1 MYQLILLLISL
12 LIFSYKDDVGMTR
25 QHRQILRRNVDSL
38 HRIDLEKLVAHLS
51 ALLDD
56 EDKQNLLNTA
66 KPSYQRVDML
76 LTEVLPRRGPTAF
89 HSFVQGLEKVDPS
102 IAQSL
107 QQDAGIKGIMITR
120 FIMTLVFVFHL

>member
-1 MYQLILLLISL
+1 
-12 LIFSYKDDVGMTR
+12 MTS

-38 HRIDLEKLVAHLS
+38 HRIDLDKLVAHLS

-56 EDKQNLLNTA
+56 EDKQNLCNMA
-66 KPSYQRVDML
+66 KPAYERVDML

-107 QQDAGIKGIMITR
+107 QQEAGMKGINKINNN
-120 FIMTLVFVFHL
+120 IGWCLPLLTLREGEGRLPC